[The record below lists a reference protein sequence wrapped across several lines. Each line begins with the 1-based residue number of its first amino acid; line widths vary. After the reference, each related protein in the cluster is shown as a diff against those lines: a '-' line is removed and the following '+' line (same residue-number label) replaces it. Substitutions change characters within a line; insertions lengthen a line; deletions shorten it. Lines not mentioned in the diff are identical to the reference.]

1 MSQSTHKLR
10 VGLALGGVLVTL
22 LLAAVFTLG
31 SLDVPF
37 EPQSWRE
44 VIPLY
49 AVSSFIIAAL
59 LIFGLIVMRN
69 IVRLLVE
76 RSKEQLGARF
86 KTKMVMG
93 AVAVS
98 LLPAIFM
105 FFISYALLNRTLGRW
120 FPRPLEIASEET
132 QKLLNDLGRGML
144 PRLHTL
150 GYQAAQHAGET
161 PEAFLEHA
169 FALGLDA
176 AWVFDSKGKFVKGG
190 VVCDDQQEDRSL
202 NICSVSGEQGSLQN
216 TLPSGVEI
224 WQSKNKSY
232 FASHVPVTL
241 SGSEQGTLVAA
252 FRTGPDFLKR
262 WNVVQQQI
270 RDYETLKQNLRALKK
285 QMLLILFFFTLL
297 VLLRRHV
304 GRSVPGQ
311 AGHRPH
317 SGPCRRHA
325 RSLLRQFRL
334 SGSGTSA
341 G

>member
-1 MSQSTHKLR
+1 MSSSSSKLR
-10 VGLALGGVLVTL
+10 VQLALGGVFLPP

-31 SLDVPF
+31 SLDVPL

-44 VIPLY
+44 VIALW

-98 LLPAIFM
+98 LLPVIFM

-132 QKLLNDLGRGML
+132 QKLLNDLGRGTL

-150 GYQAAQHAGET
+150 GYQAAQHVGET
-161 PEAFLEHA
+161 PESFLEHA
-169 FALGLDA
+169 FADGLDA
-176 AWVFDSKGKFVKGG
+176 VWVFDSHGKFVKGG
-190 VVCDDQQEDRSL
+190 VVCDDQQEDRTL
-202 NICSVSGEQGSLQN
+202 NICSITGEQGVLQN

-232 FASHVPVTL
+232 FAAHVPVTL
-241 SGSEQGTLVAA
+241 NGSQQGTLVAA
-252 FRTGPDFLKR
+252 YRTGPDFLKR
-262 WNVVQQQI
+262 WTVIQQQTTN
-270 RDYETLKQNLRALKK
+270 YENVKQNLRALKR
-285 QMLLILFFFTLL
+285 QMLLILFF
-297 VLLRRHV
+297 
-304 GRSVPGQ
+304 
-311 AGHRPH
+311 
-317 SGPCRRHA
+317 
-325 RSLLRQFRL
+325 
-334 SGSGTSA
+334 
-341 G
+341 

>member
-150 GYQAAQHAGET
+150 GYQSAQHLC
-161 PEAFLEHA
+161 PWPRRC
-169 FALGLDA
+169 LG
-176 AWVFDSKGKFVKGG
+176 V
-190 VVCDDQQEDRSL
+190 R
-202 NICSVSGEQGSLQN
+202 LQ
-216 TLPSGVEI
+216 
-224 WQSKNKSY
+224 
-232 FASHVPVTL
+232 
-241 SGSEQGTLVAA
+241 
-252 FRTGPDFLKR
+252 
-262 WNVVQQQI
+262 
-270 RDYETLKQNLRALKK
+270 
-285 QMLLILFFFTLL
+285 
-297 VLLRRHV
+297 
-304 GRSVPGQ
+304 
-311 AGHRPH
+311 
-317 SGPCRRHA
+317 
-325 RSLLRQFRL
+325 RQVR
-334 SGSGTSA
+334 
-341 G
+341 

>member
-1 MSQSTHKLR
+1 MSHSTNRLR
-10 VGLALGGVLVTL
+10 VGLAIGGVFITL

-132 QKLLNDLGRGML
+132 QKLLN
-144 PRLHTL
+144 
-150 GYQAAQHAGET
+150 
-161 PEAFLEHA
+161 
-169 FALGLDA
+169 
-176 AWVFDSKGKFVKGG
+176 
-190 VVCDDQQEDRSL
+190 
-202 NICSVSGEQGSLQN
+202 
-216 TLPSGVEI
+216 
-224 WQSKNKSY
+224 
-232 FASHVPVTL
+232 
-241 SGSEQGTLVAA
+241 
-252 FRTGPDFLKR
+252 
-262 WNVVQQQI
+262 
-270 RDYETLKQNLRALKK
+270 
-285 QMLLILFFFTLL
+285 
-297 VLLRRHV
+297 
-304 GRSVPGQ
+304 
-311 AGHRPH
+311 
-317 SGPCRRHA
+317 
-325 RSLLRQFRL
+325 
-334 SGSGTSA
+334 
-341 G
+341 